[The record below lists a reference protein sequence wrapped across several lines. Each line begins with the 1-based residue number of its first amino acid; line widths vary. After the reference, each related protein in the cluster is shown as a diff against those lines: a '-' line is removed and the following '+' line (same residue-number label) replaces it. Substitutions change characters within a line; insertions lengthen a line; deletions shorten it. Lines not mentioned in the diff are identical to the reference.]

1 MPPNSLDLDRLPMLI
16 RTWGAELGFEQI
28 GALSPD
34 FPMQMRFYACR
45 PGSHHDIALIQ
56 MTNPEAAPPVKP
68 FDLTAQGSINAIN
81 HYAVAYTRENFLKQL
96 EYMKASGVKFVIR
109 GEHGMTHSCYV
120 EDPDGNGIEI
130 LYELPAEVWEQDV
143 NGALNYF
150 VPTATE
156 GEACDTTASTCRWRT
171 RVRSATRTTT
181 PATCSCAS

>member
-1 MPPNSLDLDRLPMLI
+1 MSETKAVPALGVNHLVLQVRDIEASHKFY
-16 RTWGAELGFEQI
+16 TEGLGFEQI

-34 FPMQMRFYACR
+34 FPMTMRFYACR

-56 MTNPEAAPPVKP
+56 MTDPEAAPPVKP
-68 FDLTAQGSINAIN
+68 FNLMAQGSINAIN

-96 EYMKASGVKFVIR
+96 EYMKASGVEFMIR

-120 EDPDGNGIEI
+120 QDPDGNGIEI
-130 LYELPAEVWEQDV
+130 LYELPAEVWEQDI

-156 GEACDTTASTCRWRT
+156 GEEALTDNADYKVFTAPN
-171 RVRSATRTTT
+171 A
-181 PATCSCAS
+181 